1 MGCHDSKN
9 RIQVCKNTVGK
20 KILTDFAE
28 SKQYK
33 YNRTVMRKRGHM
45 RKTEA
50 MIHEIEKVIIGKREV
65 IEQVLMT
72 ILAKGH
78 VLLED
83 IPGVGKTTL
92 ALSFAKVMGV
102 DYHRIQF
109 TPDVTPSDVVGFSLY
124 DRQSGE
130 FQYKPGAVMCNL
142 LLADEINRTSSKTQ
156 SALLE
161 VMEEGKVTV
170 DQETHLVPQP
180 FVVIATENPTGSSG
194 TQMLPE
200 SQLDRFMVSLSM
212 GYPDH
217 DALVE
222 LLRDRQQENPLEKA
236 IAVISKEEV
245 LELQKQVQKVYMAD
259 SILEYIATLAEATRN
274 HPMISLGLS
283 PRGTLALCRMTK
295 AAAFMEDRDYVVP
308 EDIQKVFL
316 DVSAHRMILD
326 PRARYEELSARKVLE
341 EILAKVPLPK
351 VEG

>member
-1 MGCHDSKN
+1 MADKIRQLQRELGTIIK
-9 RIQVCKNTVGK
+9 GK
-20 KILTDFAE
+20 KETTD
-28 SKQYK
+28 K
-33 YNRTVMRKRGHM
+33 
-45 RKTEA
+45 
-50 MIHEIEKVIIGKREV
+50 IIMA
-65 IEQVLMT
+65 VL
-72 ILAKGH
+72 ARGH

-83 IPGVGKTTL
+83 VPGVGKTTTAL
-92 ALSFAKVMGV
+92 ALCRLMGM
-102 DYHRIQF
+102 DFNRIQF
-109 TPDVTPSDVVGFSLY
+109 TPDVVPSDVTGFTMYDKGSGKFLY
-124 DRQSGE
+124 R
-130 FQYKPGAVMCNL
+130 PGAVMCNM

-180 FVVIATENPTGSSG
+180 FVVSATENPTGSSG